1 MQVTTKEAISILRI
15 ALVAEGQTTVEEER
29 TRAAQHDLEL
39 ALQDKRARAELN
51 RRGERKRLEA
61 ERDEILARF
70 HAGASVLR
78 PGASMELSVQNKPA
92 DDAVRLRHINTRLEA
107 LRDAS

>member
-51 RRGERKRLEA
+51 RRGLSQKKIAVACGVVSQTVYTELRRRRERLNE
-61 ERDEILARF
+61 E
-70 HAGASVLR
+70 GA
-78 PGASMELSVQNKPA
+78 AK
-92 DDAVRLRHINTRLEA
+92 
-107 LRDAS
+107 